1 MAIDT
6 TPLMKQYFFI
16 KEKYKDEVLFFRLG
30 DFYEM
35 FDTDAQEISRL
46 LNLTLTHRGSYPMC
60 GIPFH
65 AARNYIKRLLAFGK
79 KIAIC
84 EQMELSDKPNQIAR
98 REVIQVITP
107 ATVVEQEFLESS
119 SYNYLLAVFND
130 SCAYCD
136 ISTGDLRMCHLDK
149 DDIIASLL
157 MIFEQIRP
165 KEVLVCDDEY
175 FLKPDFRQALDSQ
188 NFLTDKLPAS
198 YFSVEG
204 GWKLLCQIADTL
216 NLEGF
221 GISRKEKL
229 LGPAGALMRYIQETA
244 KPSSTKYFDFSIVS
258 NNEFLQIDESTRRNL
273 ELFENNQ
280 DRSRRF
286 SLFES
291 IDMTRTSAGK
301 RQLESWLSFPL
312 NRVEDIVFRQDWIR
326 WLCSDKNELERMRK
340 ELDSSLDVQRLA
352 NRIALHRA
360 IPRDILGL
368 KQTLGCFFR
377 LISSFTDRYVSLLPD
392 SVTPNELASLND
404 LMLRI
409 DEAVNEDCT
418 GPFVSGSVIK
428 DGFDEELDT
437 NRSLVAH
444 SDQMFQ
450 QYLQSLKDETG
461 ITTMKIVN
469 SRVAGYVI
477 EVSKSQIPKV
487 PSTFFRRQTLV
498 NSERYTT
505 DRLSELEIK
514 NVQAEQCAE
523 AREREIYEALLEQ
536 CALHNDVLNQI
547 GRFLSTVD
555 CFQSLASKALSSSY
569 CCPSLVEDDVL
580 NIVEG
585 RHPVVEKYIPPES
598 FVPNDTIM
606 EKRFFLITGPNM
618 AGKSTYLRQT
628 ALIVLLAHIG
638 SFVPASS
645 AVIGITDKIFCR
657 VGASDNLARGE
668 STFLVEMQEAA
679 FILQTCTRRSLV
691 IMDEIGRGTSTQEGM
706 SIAHAIIRYLL
717 KIDCKTL
724 FATHFHE
731 LGMMDTFGMALFTLA
746 VKESPSS
753 IKFLRKLIPGVASS
767 SYALHV
773 ARMAGIPTE
782 VVRNAASFQQKHFE
796 DYGIDEPNL
805 FTDNT
810 PLDQIEEK
818 EETRL
823 KAIKAKEIVDEIND
837 FDIDN
842 STPFQALIELQKI
855 KEKAKCY

>member
-1 MAIDT
+1 
-6 TPLMKQYFFI
+6 MKQYFFI

-46 LNLTLTHRGSYPMC
+46 LNLTLTHRGSSPMC

-175 FLKPDFRQALDSQ
+175 FLKPDFRQALDAQ

-360 IPRDILGL
+360 I
-368 KQTLGCFFR
+368 
-377 LISSFTDRYVSLLPD
+377 IS
-392 SVTPNELASLND
+392 
-404 LMLRI
+404 
-409 DEAVNEDCT
+409 
-418 GPFVSGSVIK
+418 
-428 DGFDEELDT
+428 
-437 NRSLVAH
+437 
-444 SDQMFQ
+444 
-450 QYLQSLKDETG
+450 
-461 ITTMKIVN
+461 
-469 SRVAGYVI
+469 
-477 EVSKSQIPKV
+477 
-487 PSTFFRRQTLV
+487 
-498 NSERYTT
+498 
-505 DRLSELEIK
+505 
-514 NVQAEQCAE
+514 
-523 AREREIYEALLEQ
+523 
-536 CALHNDVLNQI
+536 
-547 GRFLSTVD
+547 
-555 CFQSLASKALSSSY
+555 
-569 CCPSLVEDDVL
+569 
-580 NIVEG
+580 
-585 RHPVVEKYIPPES
+585 
-598 FVPNDTIM
+598 
-606 EKRFFLITGPNM
+606 
-618 AGKSTYLRQT
+618 
-628 ALIVLLAHIG
+628 
-638 SFVPASS
+638 
-645 AVIGITDKIFCR
+645 
-657 VGASDNLARGE
+657 
-668 STFLVEMQEAA
+668 
-679 FILQTCTRRSLV
+679 
-691 IMDEIGRGTSTQEGM
+691 
-706 SIAHAIIRYLL
+706 
-717 KIDCKTL
+717 
-724 FATHFHE
+724 
-731 LGMMDTFGMALFTLA
+731 
-746 VKESPSS
+746 
-753 IKFLRKLIPGVASS
+753 
-767 SYALHV
+767 
-773 ARMAGIPTE
+773 
-782 VVRNAASFQQKHFE
+782 
-796 DYGIDEPNL
+796 
-805 FTDNT
+805 
-810 PLDQIEEK
+810 
-818 EETRL
+818 
-823 KAIKAKEIVDEIND
+823 
-837 FDIDN
+837 
-842 STPFQALIELQKI
+842 
-855 KEKAKCY
+855 